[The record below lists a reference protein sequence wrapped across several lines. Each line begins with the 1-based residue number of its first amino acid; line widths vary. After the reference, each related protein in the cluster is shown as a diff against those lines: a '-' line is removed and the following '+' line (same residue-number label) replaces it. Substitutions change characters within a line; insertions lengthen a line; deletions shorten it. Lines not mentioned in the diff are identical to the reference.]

1 MALHVDRRMRVNA
14 NAAPKKSVGRR
25 IPEGRALAHQAHR
38 PGRGAACLSW
48 RSAPRTMSW
57 QPRVWIAPA
66 HSSLHLVNHPTNGL
80 GQLAA
85 VHDNNVRRE
94 LRREPI
100 LTCATDTAAASFI
113 GQAVP
118 SPASLGAFDRPP
130 PHGGDPNLAD
140 LDRLRANHDDLTPF
154 CHKPGANE

>member
-1 MALHVDRRMRVNA
+1 MALHLDGHKRVNA

-85 VHDNNVRRE
+85 VLDNNVPASAGTASRADINMGNRHSCRTVHWPSRTIAGKPRG
-94 LRREPI
+94 LR
-100 LTCATDTAAASFI
+100 
-113 GQAVP
+113 
-118 SPASLGAFDRPP
+118 SPAAPWP
-130 PHGGDPNLAD
+130 
-140 LDRLRANHDDLTPF
+140 
-154 CHKPGANE
+154 